1 MKRGKLIGIVLLAS
15 AVLLAG
21 VLLFRDAKPGSK
33 VESEVQAAVV
43 ERASGTP
50 AADSSAKGAESDV
63 SAPVYT
69 SPVDFETLWAMNPD
83 IYAWLYIPDTEI
95 NYPVLQRDGDDGY
108 YLKHGSDGRS
118 SAAGAVFTESAYNG
132 KDFSDPA
139 TAIYGHHMK
148 SGAIFGSL
156 QALYSTPE
164 GVKAHPDITV
174 YLPERELHYRVFAAV
189 PFDMRHV
196 LYYHDF
202 SDPEQFQAFLD
213 EVFSVRSINASF
225 DEEAEVK
232 AEDQLLILSTCLQGN
247 SKRRY
252 LVLAALT
259 AELPDS

>member
-1 MKRGKLIGIVLLAS
+1 MKRGKVIGIVLLAS
-15 AVLLAG
+15 AALLAG
-21 VLLFRDAKPGSK
+21 VLLYRGASPGSR

-43 ERASGTP
+43 ERASGNPGT
-50 AADSSAKGAESDV
+50 ASSAQDTESDL
-63 SAPVYT
+63 SAPAYS
-69 SPVDFETLWAMNPD
+69 SPVDFETLWDMNPD

-95 NYPVLQRDGDDGY
+95 NYPILQRDGDDGF
-108 YLKHGSDGRS
+108 YLKHGSDGKS
-118 SAAGAVFTESAYNG
+118 NAAGAVFTESAYNG
-132 KDFSDPA
+132 KEFSDPA

-148 SGAIFGSL
+148 SGAIFGNL

-164 GVKAHPDITV
+164 GVKAHQDITV

-225 DEEAEVK
+225 DEETEA
-232 AEDQLLILSTCLQGN
+232 AAGDQLLILSTCLQGN

-252 LVLAALT
+252 LVLAVLT
-259 AELPDS
+259 AELPAP